1 MKIPSIDHL
10 IKKKA
15 GVVVHRCLNSRL
27 CTSFKNYFTLNKHSA
42 GTRSQGLFLILPKV
56 RQEFMKH
63 SFFYSVARMF
73 NKLPNETKE
82 ISETKDFKKFL
93 SS

>member
-15 GVVVHRCLNSRL
+15 GVVVHRCLNGRL

-63 SFFYSVARMF
+63 SFFYAVARMF